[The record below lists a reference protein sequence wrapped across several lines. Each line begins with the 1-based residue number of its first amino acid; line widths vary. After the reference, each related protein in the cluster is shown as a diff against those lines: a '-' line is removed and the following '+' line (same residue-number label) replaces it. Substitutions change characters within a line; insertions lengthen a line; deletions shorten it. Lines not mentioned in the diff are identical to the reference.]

1 LRIIEEGFAMKRVI
15 TFLVLVGFAAS
26 LGAQSVAELARKERE
41 RRESLKDRRAATVIT
56 NDDLLRLKKR
66 PAIDVSSGP
75 PGWDIVVADDP
86 DRGLDQDV
94 IAAPGTAAA
103 APAAPAGASRRVT
116 PRVAPPGPSLIGD
129 AETTDHTAA
138 PLGSGPL
145 EAQLRAAEELVDL
158 LETKMAALKQEYEFQ
173 TGMVPGYVI
182 EEQLT
187 ETLQRLQKAQAQ
199 AARIRAEYEKRN
211 R

>member
-1 LRIIEEGFAMKRVI
+1 MKRAIVFLIIAGFA
-15 TFLVLVGFAAS
+15 TT

-41 RRESLKDRRAATVIT
+41 RRESLRDRRAAVIT

-75 PGWDIVVADDP
+75 PGWDIVVADEP
-86 DRGLDQDV
+86 ERGLDQDV

-103 APAAPAGASRRVT
+103 APAGASRRIT

-129 AETTDHTAA
+129 AETTDQTAA

-173 TGMVPGYVI
+173 TGMVPNYVI
-182 EEQLT
+182 EQQLT
-187 ETLQRLQKAQAQ
+187 ETFQRLQKAQAQ
-199 AARIRAEYEKRN
+199 EARIRAEYEKRN

>member
-1 LRIIEEGFAMKRVI
+1 MKRVI
-15 TFLVLVGFAAS
+15 TFLVMAGFAATLS
-26 LGAQSVAELARKERE
+26 AQSVAELARKERE
-41 RRESLKDRRAATVIT
+41 RRESLGDRRAAVVT
-56 NDDLLRLKKR
+56 NEDLLRLKKR
-66 PAIDVSSGP
+66 PAVDV
-75 PGWDIVVADDP
+75 PGQARSWDIVEADEP
-86 DRGLDQDV
+86 DRALDQDV
-94 IAAPGTAAA
+94 LAAPGTAAA
-103 APAAPAGASRRVT
+103 AQPAAPGATRRIT

-129 AETTDHTAA
+129 AETTDQAAA

-158 LETKMAALKQEYEFQ
+158 LETKMAALKQEFEFQ

-182 EEQLT
+182 EQQLT
-187 ETLQRLQKAQAQ
+187 ETFQRLQKAQAQ